1 MATIHIHPA
10 LAADHKAAQ
19 AVAARHGLQVM
30 LDGAKATLEPITTP
44 SRIPGPTSWTT
55 RRSTRPV
62 TGGDAA

>member
-30 LDGAKATLEPITTP
+30 IHGPRATLEPISTP
-44 SRIPGPTSWTT
+44 AHIPQPSSWSN
-55 RRSTRPV
+55 RRAARPFN
-62 TGGDAA
+62 GGDAA

>member
-19 AVAARHGLQVM
+19 ALADRYGMQVM
-30 LDGAKATLEPITTP
+30 LDGAKALLAPISTP
-44 SRIPGPTSWTT
+44 ARIPAPTSWTT
-55 RRSTRPV
+55 RRPHHPT